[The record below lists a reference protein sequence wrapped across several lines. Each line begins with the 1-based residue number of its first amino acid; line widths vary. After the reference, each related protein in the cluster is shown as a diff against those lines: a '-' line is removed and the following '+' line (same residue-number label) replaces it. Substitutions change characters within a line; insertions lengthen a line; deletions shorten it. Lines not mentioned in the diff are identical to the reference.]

1 VTAPGPRD
9 PQAELDHAEWLGW
22 AEANGHD
29 QDCGDCREAFTAGLR
44 AQRDL
49 DDATLAAG
57 VRAGHVRIEG
67 GTQPPLSAADPLMVP
82 PDPLRTALESIAS
95 GAQGSIDTGIPL
107 DREWVV
113 RRALSALGW
122 AQMPEPDEH
131 RGPHPAPGHALVM
144 RGTIAL
150 RDAEIELLRKRHE
163 EFASEILGALLQ
175 ALGADDDAAPVP
187 GETPERRA
195 LRIAAYLGERVDEL
209 HGLIAEPAPEP

>member
-9 PQAELDHAEWLGW
+9 PQAELDHAEWRGW

-29 QDCGDCREAFTAGLR
+29 QDCGDCRDAFTAGLQV
-44 AQRDL
+44 QRDL
-49 DDATLAAG
+49 DDATLAAE
-57 VRAGHVRIEG
+57 VRAGHVRIE
-67 GTQPPLSAADPLMVP
+67 T
-82 PDPLRTALESIAS
+82 
-95 GAQGSIDTGIPL
+95 GAQ
-107 DREWVV
+107 
-113 RRALSALGW
+113 
-122 AQMPEPDEH
+122 Q
-131 RGPHPAPGHALVM
+131 PAPGHVLVM

-163 EFASEILGALLQ
+163 EFAGEILGALLQ
-175 ALGADDDAAPVP
+175 ALGADDDAAPDP